1 MWSSKRFSLHDIG
14 IEGIYTIPTIPS
26 IENNVLS
33 HYDTKKKCL
42 IQQTSYRCSLRIDHE
57 IDHGSYGNV
66 FTAKR
71 NEKDVLVKQPRMV
84 EMNLLQEAVLQHLAH
99 KTLDAEGL
107 VGVIPSVYDVFSKG
121 ESVCFSMERIVGY
134 SIQEWFSATKTQDMD
149 FFLLV
154 AQLALILATLE
165 THLNLDHRDLKHG
178 NLLVKNQACYI
189 HVKLNDTVWTLH
201 SPFTVVVLDFGFAC
215 LGSEVL
221 RGKPLVNLG
230 DGVLPPMDPCPKEGR
245 DMFHLLTSFLGLP
258 LVQQTLSKRLHEK
271 VDAWLTLGNKSYGP
285 MARRWSTEH
294 WSYLVSSQP
303 EFAIPNCCP
312 LRILYELLP
321 ELKGAL
327 TRT

>member
-14 IEGIYTIPTIPS
+14 IDGVYTLPTIPM
-26 IENNVLS
+26 IEKSKLS
-33 HYDTKKKCL
+33 RYDTKQK
-42 IQQTSYRCSLRIDHE
+42 SLMFKGHLRSPLVIDNE

-66 FTAKR
+66 YSARRGETY
-71 NEKDVLVKQPRMV
+71 VLVKQPRLV

-107 VGVIPSVYDVFSKG
+107 VGAIPNVYDVFSNG

-149 FFLLV
+149 FLLLV

-178 NLLVKNQACYI
+178 NLLVKNQACHI

-258 LVQQTLSKRLHEK
+258 LVQQILSKRLQEK